1 DSNTRPPCPCLHRA
15 RGGNA
20 GQRPEQPGRGAGQHP
35 GRPRVHSF
43 ARDPRRPRRNGPQA
57 GGAGAEVRQA
67 VQGGLRRDT
76 RIDGS
81 AQERTQA
88 DRIPARRAGREGI
101 KSGGGRVTAGK
112 QGAASVTP
120 TTLPDGW
127 SVEQF
132 GNLVEN
138 YDSVRVPVRQGDR
151 RPGSYPY
158 YGASGIVDHVDGYLF
173 HGEYL
178 LIAEDGENL
187 RTRQTPI
194 AFLATGKFWVNNHA
208 HIVRANSRAS
218 TRFLA
223 YVLAHADVS
232 GYLTGSTMPKL
243 TQANMNRIPLAAPP
257 VDEQRAIAGV
267 LGALDG
273 KIELNRRTNETLE
286 AIARALFKSW
296 FVDSANG
303 LKTAK
308 FSTIAML
315 SRGAINPS
323 DSPQEIFEHYSIPA
337 YDERRMPVA
346 EFGTAIKSNK
356 FVVPLD
362 CVLLSKLNPR
372 IPRVWMPDVARER
385 RAVSS
390 TEFLVLRPTHVSRE
404 YLYGLC

>member
-1 DSNTRPPCPCLHRA
+1 
-15 RGGNA
+15 
-20 GQRPEQPGRGAGQHP
+20 
-35 GRPRVHSF
+35 
-43 ARDPRRPRRNGPQA
+43 
-57 GGAGAEVRQA
+57 
-67 VQGGLRRDT
+67 
-76 RIDGS
+76 
-81 AQERTQA
+81 
-88 DRIPARRAGREGI
+88 
-101 KSGGGRVTAGK
+101 VTAGK

-404 YLYGLC
+404 YLYGLCSSDTFLSEFATMVTGTSGSHQRVKGEFLSRMDVLLPDAIKLQQYTGIVAPMHQRIALNLRENETLASLRDALLPRLLSGELRVREAEKMMEAALHG